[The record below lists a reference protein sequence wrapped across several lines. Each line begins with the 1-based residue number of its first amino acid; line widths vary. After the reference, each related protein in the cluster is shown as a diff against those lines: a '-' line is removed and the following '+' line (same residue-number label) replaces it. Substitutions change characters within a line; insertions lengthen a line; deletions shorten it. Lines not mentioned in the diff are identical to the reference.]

1 MNKDKNLLLTHLWV
15 GDTQEELLLLGGL
28 GGRQVGGQKLFE
40 SVRNSVGSD
49 ILNVFKSLLSS
60 GKWLIGGELYHLR
73 ESLQRANGLLDL
85 AKLASSGIEF
95 FLFEKAVA

>member
-60 GKWLIGGELYHLR
+60 GKWLIGGELDHLR